1 MKNLFLLLA
10 ITGCFVVF
18 SCKDKESERFR
29 LLTDPVWRTD
39 SLVANGVDA
48 SGAGG
53 ILEDFVGD
61 VKFAKDGTGN
71 FGDYEG
77 TWMFNIGETQ
87 LIIESDSLPITVIA
101 DIIEL
106 TSASLKLKTK
116 FPNPLDLLN
125 PINIRMTFKPK

>member
-10 ITGCFVVF
+10 ITGCFTVF

>member
-39 SLVANGVDA
+39 SLVANNVDA

-61 VKFAKDGTGN
+61 VKFAKDGTGS

>member
-10 ITGCFVVF
+10 ITGCFAVF

-29 LLTDPVWRTD
+29 LLTDPIWKTD

-48 SGAGG
+48 SGPGG
-53 ILEDFVGD
+53 VLEDFVGD
-61 VKFAKDGTGN
+61 VKFEKDGTGS

-77 TWMFNIGETQ
+77 TWTFIMGETQ
-87 LIIESDSLPITVIA
+87 LRIESDSIQIPVIA

-116 FPNPLDLLN
+116 FPNPLDWQN